1 MRSVPSAGD
10 ATEPTTTKTKK
21 KTKTKKTMQTRGR
34 RSTVSVFTL
43 VLAVLAG
50 CASVARASPGD
61 SFCEYFAA
69 TLTCAEISDATTC
82 NANSLCTVSGSDC
95 DLTNAGTHA
104 LSYLTKTDAQ
114 SVAVATQLTTCLA
127 ITSQGSCT
135 GDCTWDAGTCGMS
148 NSFLLATYAKCPG
161 TSGASRVGAGTATF
175 VAGAV
180 ATAGLLLA

>member
-10 ATEPTTTKTKK
+10 ATEPTTTKTK

-69 TLTCAEISDATTC
+69 ALTCAEISDATTC

-95 DLTNAGTHA
+95 ELKDADTHTA
-104 LSYLTKTDAQ
+104 SYFTKTDAQ
-114 SVAVATQLTTCLA
+114 SVAVVTQYDTCDD

-135 GDCTWDAGTCGMS
+135 GDCAWDAGDCVMS
-148 NSFLLATYAKCPG
+148 ESFFEATYAKCPG